1 MVSVR
6 IHHKSLT
13 STTRSRGDAENIIP
27 TYAPFFKGQI
37 MNKLS
42 ISERINARL
51 REPEG
56 EIFRAGKWRFWF
68 ALAFGLSLGS
78 AILTA
83 MIFAWSAGSL
93 AVLVGLLVLWVLVGT
108 LHYSDSEDP
117 RLARGV
123 SLLDSVAL
131 CFVVGHFCFVMWAY
145 GHLLTLRSA
154 EARYDAQALAY
165 NEKQEKIQADNARI
179 AASAEKIAEAS
190 VRRARLENDTAYQTR
205 RAVEGGLRV
214 RGTRDS
220 GSGQGGQFPALATA
234 PIELEKPKAPE
245 EFSAN
250 FLSKWDAWIRGANF
264 GELILAAITL
274 IYIRNRSAKFNAA
287 SGVERAP
294 SVSYSAGMSLPATVA
309 TLRRGSVRK
318 ATVATVAGDRELAL
332 QALRADLGVIA
343 SYLPGRWFR
352 ADLIKGGVSIRL
364 YERDEQRRESTIAE
378 TRQSNKILAAVG
390 RPDFQERLRAELIAC
405 GFPIGKG
412 SE

>member
-1 MVSVR
+1 
-6 IHHKSLT
+6 
-13 STTRSRGDAENIIP
+13 
-27 TYAPFFKGQI
+27 
-37 MNKLS
+37 MNKPS

-83 MIFAWSAGSL
+83 MLFAWSAGSL

-145 GHLLTLRSA
+145 GHLITLRGA
-154 EARYDAQALAY
+154 EERYDAQVLAY

-205 RAVEGGLRV
+205 KAFESGLRV
-214 RGTRDS
+214 RGARNQ
-220 GSGQGGQFPALATA
+220 GSGQGGQFPALTTA

-274 IYIRNRSAKFNAA
+274 IYIRNRSAKFNAQ
-287 SGVERAP
+287 SVPERLLPVAT
-294 SVSYSAGMSLPATVA
+294 MSLKGASLKAALRRSDAQIATV
-309 TLRRGSVRK
+309 
-318 ATVATVAGDRELAL
+318 VATDERKPAL
-332 QALRADLGVIA
+332 DALRAELKVISA
-343 SYLPGRWFR
+343 SLPGRWFK
-352 ADLIKGGVSIRL
+352 ADLIDGGVTIRL
-364 YERDEQRRESTIAE
+364 SERRQGREVEIAK
-378 TRQSNKILAAVG
+378 TRQSNKLLAAVG
-390 RPDFQERLRAELIAC
+390 RPDFQERLRAELIARD
-405 GFPIGKG
+405 FPIGKG
-412 SE
+412 SG